1 MNTKPN
7 IRSDSKKEPN
17 DIRIGMQS
25 RVRSVIRYCN
35 NLIST
40 SNPKFLKF
48 SAVGGAIGKLVDVV
62 EVLKLVNKD
71 LYQTNKIATVSYQ
84 SIDDKKEV
92 LNQRLYPK
100 FEVIL
105 SFEEPKE
112 KNPEN
117 FQDKLSEEEKK
128 KKFELLNSRPQ
139 RTGGRG
145 GRVFRGGNRRGGFRG
160 RGRGGFRGNR
170 RGGFRPRGG
179 RGFRGGFRNQRR
191 GGY

>member
-71 LYQTNKIATVSYQ
+71 LYQTNKSG
-84 SIDDKKEV
+84 K
-92 LNQRLYPK
+92 
-100 FEVIL
+100 
-105 SFEEPKE
+105 
-112 KNPEN
+112 
-117 FQDKLSEEEKK
+117 
-128 KKFELLNSRPQ
+128 ELLKTDKDKVAYQNASINK
-139 RTGGRG
+139 T
-145 GRVFRGGNRRGGFRG
+145 NIH
-160 RGRGGFRGNR
+160 N
-170 RGGFRPRGG
+170 
-179 RGFRGGFRNQRR
+179 N
-191 GGY
+191 